1 MEADGLTRYSVE
13 LNKQARKGLSDLV
26 GNRRREAERL
36 LAEFFAVTPLAK
48 VPGKVKKLSGVY
60 ARLNYLQYN
69 LPDGYRI
76 WYWVD
81 EPRKRVFIV
90 YIGPHPK

>member
-1 MEADGLTRYSVE
+1 MEADGVTRYSVE
-13 LNKQARKGLSDLV
+13 LNKRARKGLSDLV

-36 LAEFFAVTPLAK
+36 FAEFFAVTPTSR

-60 ARLNYLQYN
+60 AKLGYLQYN

-76 WYWVD
+76 WYYVD
-81 EPRKRVFIV
+81 DNRKRVFIV
-90 YIGPHPK
+90 YVGPHPK